1 MPSNSLSAQAGAGP
15 PPSPGSAAPE
25 GEANT
30 PQQPGPPKRGTLITA
45 ATGLLTPPLAG
56 LTTTALG
63 ASMPVVALV
72 IALSLIPAIPMLVCA
87 YVWSRGALKAIRA
100 AAKGEPNKSKDI
112 NSALADALRVL
123 PPTLGGG
130 TAHHPSRDASPNKGK
145 S

>member
-1 MPSNSLSAQAGAGP
+1 MPSNSPSAPIGP
-15 PPSPGSAAPE
+15 PPSLGSPASGDE
-25 GEANT
+25 VNT
-30 PQQPGPPKRGTLITA
+30 PQQSYPAKRGALITG

-56 LTTTALG
+56 LATTELG
-63 ASMPVVALV
+63 ASTPVVTLV

-112 NSALADALRVL
+112 NFALADALRVL
-123 PPTLGGG
+123 PSALGGG
-130 TAHHPSRDASPNKGK
+130 TAHHSLGDANLYEDK

>member
-1 MPSNSLSAQAGAGP
+1 MPSNFLSAQDGP
-15 PPSPGSAAPE
+15 PPFPGDVESGEEGNSPHPGLPVRSA
-25 GEANT
+25 
-30 PQQPGPPKRGTLITA
+30 LITG

-100 AAKGEPNKSKDI
+100 AAKGEPKKSKDI
-112 NSALADALRVL
+112 NSALAEALRVL

-130 TAHHPSRDASPNKGK
+130 GTSHDLSRDASPEVGH

>member
-1 MPSNSLSAQAGAGP
+1 MPSNFLFAKDDAGP

-25 GEANT
+25 DEGNS
-30 PQQPGPPKRGTLITA
+30 PQQPDRPKRGAVISA
-45 ATGLLTPPLAG
+45 ATGLLAPPLAG
-56 LTTTALG
+56 LTITELG

-87 YVWSRGALKAIRA
+87 YVWSRGALRAIRA
-100 AAKGEPNKSKDI
+100 AAKGESNKSKDI

-130 TAHHPSRDASPNKGK
+130 TAHHLSRDASPGEGN

>member
-1 MPSNSLSAQAGAGP
+1 MT
-15 PPSPGSAAPE
+15 E
-25 GEANT
+25 
-30 PQQPGPPKRGTLITA
+30 
-45 ATGLLTPPLAG
+45 
-56 LTTTALG
+56 LG

-100 AAKGEPNKSKDI
+100 AAMGEPDKSRDI

-123 PPTLGGG
+123 PPTLRGG
-130 TAHHPSRDASPNKGK
+130 TAHHPPHHASRHEGK